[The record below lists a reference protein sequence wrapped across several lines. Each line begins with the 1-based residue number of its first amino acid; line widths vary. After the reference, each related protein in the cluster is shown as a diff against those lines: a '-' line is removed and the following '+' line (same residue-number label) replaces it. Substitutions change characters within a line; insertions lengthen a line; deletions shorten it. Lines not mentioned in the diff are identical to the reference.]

1 MEFRTTREA
10 VDSNRISS
18 GLPVGTNGL
27 TGGSSGQLVGGH
39 DAPRWLTIEGRT
51 MPAAPDWSRGGY
63 TTIFD
68 Q

>member
-1 MEFRTTREA
+1 MGI
-10 VDSNRISS
+10 V
-18 GLPVGTNGL
+18 P
-27 TGGSSGQLVGGH
+27 GSHQGPLFDLYGQAGDG